1 MQKRWKTFPDAT
13 AEAGALARSLGVSDT
28 LARLLWN
35 REIRTE
41 EAARRFLEPETR
53 QELYDPLRMR
63 DMERAVARIRRAVE
77 GGEHITIYGDYDVDG
92 MTSTALLYGCLHSLG
107 AAVDF

>member
-41 EAARRFLEPETR
+41 EAARRFL
-53 QELYDPLRMR
+53 
-63 DMERAVARIRRAVE
+63 
-77 GGEHITIYGDYDVDG
+77 
-92 MTSTALLYGCLHSLG
+92 
-107 AAVDF
+107 

>member
-53 QELYDPLRMR
+53 QVPVDSEI
-63 DMERAVARIRRAVE
+63 IRTGRQL
-77 GGEHITIYGDYDVDG
+77 GICFGD
-92 MTSTALLYGCLHSLG
+92 
-107 AAVDF
+107 